1 MTTPAD
7 PTSHALSFAGVADA
21 YERARPGYPEEAVAW
36 LLAGD
41 DGHDREPQRVVE
53 LGAGTGK
60 LTAGLAAGDRS
71 VVATDPL
78 DQMLRYL
85 VRNVPGAHVVQGTAE
100 QIPVRRRWA
109 DVVVVGQAYHWFD
122 RDRALPEIARVLR
135 PGGRIALTW
144 NFRDDRIPWVKRLGR
159 IIGTQDQD
167 TDPTLELLATG
178 LFGFVEQ
185 AQFRFWQPLRKE
197 QLRDL
202 VASRSY
208 VAVMD
213 PLAQERLLRKVDELY
228 DANRSG
234 PDGVLLPYV
243 TRCYRAVVRPRGL
256 IEEPE
261 HSADLTAA
269 ANAVREAKDAEA
281 RGEAASRPVEDP
293 ATTLI
298 DFR

>member
-1 MTTPAD
+1 MTTPPD

-53 LGAGTGK
+53 LAAGTGK
-60 LTAGLAAGDRS
+60 LTAGLVTKDCA
-71 VVATDPL
+71 VLATDPL
-78 DQMLRYL
+78 DEMLRHL
-85 VRNVPGAHVVQGTAE
+85 VRNVPGAHVARGTAE
-100 QIPVRRRWA
+100 EIPVRRRWA

-135 PGGRIALTW
+135 PGGRISLTW

-185 AQFRFWQPLRKE
+185 AQFRFWQPLDRDR
-197 QLRDL
+197 LHDL
-202 VASRSY
+202 VTSRSN
-208 VAVMD
+208 VATMNEAQRRQV
-213 PLAQERLLRKVDELY
+213 LAEVDALY
-228 DANRSG
+228 DGYGRGA
-234 PDGVLLPYV
+234 DGMLLPYV
-243 TRCYRAVVRPRGL
+243 THCFRAVVRAQADPDA
-256 IEEPE
+256 EDEPE
-261 HSADLTAA
+261 
-269 ANAVREAKDAEA
+269 
-281 RGEAASRPVEDP
+281 GPIDP
-293 ATTLI
+293 PTDDDTDNLLI